1 MWDKLIK
8 NFKNYLKIERNLSEN
23 TITSYLF
30 DLQKLNIFLKE
41 NNFSSNPSRI
51 KESTLKK
58 FVYILVQPHP

>member
-30 DLQKLNIFLKE
+30 DLQKLNIFLQE
-41 NNFSSNPSRI
+41 NNFSSNPSHI
-51 KESTLKK
+51 KE
-58 FVYILVQPHP
+58 

>member
-30 DLQKLNIFLKE
+30 DLQKLIFFLRK
-41 NNFSSNPSRI
+41 I
-51 KESTLKK
+51 
-58 FVYILVQPHP
+58 ILVQIPHILKSQL

>member
-30 DLQKLNIFLKE
+30 DLQNQIYIE
-41 NNFSSNPSRI
+41 NLHNRLPIRG
-51 KESTLKK
+51 
-58 FVYILVQPHP
+58 P